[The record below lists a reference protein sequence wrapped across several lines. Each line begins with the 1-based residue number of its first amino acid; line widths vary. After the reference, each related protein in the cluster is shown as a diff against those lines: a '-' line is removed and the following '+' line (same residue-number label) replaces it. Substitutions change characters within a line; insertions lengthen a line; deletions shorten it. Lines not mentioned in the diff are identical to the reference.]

1 MTDLDPGFRR
11 GDDFLR
17 VRQYYASI
25 NKLIVPARRQ
35 EKRKVNDNLSKKKK
49 KAGFRRV
56 IVWGLK
62 LFFVLLT
69 LSMLQVLA
77 LRFINP
83 PFTTMI
89 VWDWIQQ
96 KDTIRLDMLRN
107 LWRPLKDI
115 SPYLRKAVLA
125 GEDQRFLVH
134 HGFDFTEMNKAI
146 KDMILRKGY
155 RGASTITMQ
164 VARTVFLWPERSWL
178 RKAVESYYTVII
190 ELFWSKERVLEIYL
204 NTVDWGA
211 GIIGSEAAS
220 RKYFHISCSRISRSQ
235 ASLLAAILPAP
246 HKWSPTNP
254 NEQVLARQKR
264 ILKDM
269 EKMPLLS

>member
-1 MTDLDPGFRR
+1 
-11 GDDFLR
+11 
-17 VRQYYASI
+17 
-25 NKLIVPARRQ
+25 
-35 EKRKVNDNLSKKKK
+35 LSKKKK

-96 KDTIRLDMLRN
+96 KDTIRLDALRN

-134 HGFDFTEMNKAI
+134 HGLDFTEMNKAI

-164 VARTVFLWPERSWL
+164 MARTVFLWPERSWL
-178 RKAVESYYTVII
+178 RKVVESYYTVII
-190 ELFWSKERVLEIYL
+190 ELFWSKERILEVYL
-204 NTVDWGA
+204 NTVDWGR
-211 GIIGSEAAS
+211 GIMGAEAAS
-220 RKYFHISCSRISRSQ
+220 RKYFNISSSRISCLQ
-235 ASLLAAILPAP
+235 ASLLAAILPSP
-246 HKWSPTNP
+246 HRWSPTNP
-254 NEQVLARQKR
+254 NEQVLRRQKR
-264 ILKDM
+264 ILKDIG
-269 EKMPLLS
+269 KMPLLS

>member
-1 MTDLDPGFRR
+1 M
-11 GDDFLR
+11 
-17 VRQYYASI
+17 
-25 NKLIVPARRQ
+25 
-35 EKRKVNDNLSKKKK
+35 SKKKK
-49 KAGFRRV
+49 KAGLRRV

-62 LFFVLLT
+62 LFFVLLA
-69 LSMLQVLA
+69 LSMLQVLI
-77 LRFINP
+77 LRFVNP
-83 PFTTMI
+83 PFTAMI
-89 VWDWIQQ
+89 AWNWVQE
-96 KDTIRLDMLRN
+96 KDTHRLDALRN

-125 GEDQRFLVH
+125 SEDQRFLVH
-134 HGFDFTEMNKAI
+134 HGFDFTEINEAI
-146 KDMILRKGY
+146 KDIVLRKGY

-164 VARTVFLWPERSWL
+164 VARSVFLWPERSWL

-235 ASLLAAILPAP
+235 ASLLAAILPSP
-246 HKWSPTNP
+246 HRWSPTNP

-269 EKMPLLS
+269 GKMPLVS